1 MYIVRFS
8 YNREINGYLAGEV
21 LCKGIATI
29 EEAKEQIVEFKEMD
43 KKEGDNFEYEA
54 VEEE

>member
-1 MYIVRFS
+1 MYKVRFT
-8 YNREINGYLAGEV
+8 YNNEKNGDLAGEV

-29 EEAKEQIVEFKEMD
+29 EEARTQINEFKEMD